1 MTPLAPHITA
11 FLLERLPHERCASVH
26 TCETYA
32 HAFRLLFEYAARQLK
47 VAPSQ
52 LQLEHIDAPLILQF
66 LKHLEH
72 ARGNQAVTR
81 NARLTAIKSFMH
93 FLEYRVPAALNQVRR
108 ILAIPL
114 KKTDTKLVRHLTVPE
129 LQALLDAPNPR
140 TRMGIRD
147 RAMLHVC
154 VAGGLR
160 ASELVGLTID
170 NVTFDP
176 LPCVA
181 IQGKGRRERRLP
193 LWRQSGI
200 ALRQWLAVR
209 GAASDPA
216 LFLNGRAQAMTRAG
230 FAFVLHK
237 HVEAAR
243 VTCPSLGTKRVS
255 PHCLRHTCA
264 LMTLQATGDIR
275 KVALWLG
282 HNSLQSTEMY
292 LRADPTQKLEAV
304 SLATPLP
311 LRQGRF
317 TAPDQLI
324 ALLKTDKAA
333 NNYAKRSDEDRPW
346 IGPRRR
352 LTVHTHELR

>member
-11 FLLERLPHERCASVH
+11 FLRERLPHERRASIH

-32 HAFRLLFEYAARQLK
+32 HAFRLLFEYAATQLK
-47 VAPSQ
+47 IAPSQ
-52 LQLEHIDAPLILQF
+52 LHLEHIDAPRVLAF
-66 LKHLEH
+66 LRHLEGT
-72 ARGNQAVTR
+72 RGNQTATR

-93 FLEYRVPAALNQVRR
+93 FLEYRVPSALDQVRQ

-114 KKTDTKLVRHLTVPE
+114 KKTDTKLVRHLNVPE
-129 LQALLDAPNPR
+129 MQAILDAPDPR

-147 RAMLHVC
+147 RAMLHIC

-160 ASELVGLTID
+160 VSELVGLRVED
-170 NVTFDP
+170 VSFDP
-176 LPCVA
+176 MPCVA
-181 IQGKGRRERRLP
+181 IEGKGRRERRLP
-193 LWRQSGI
+193 LWKQSGTV
-200 ALRQWLAVR
+200 LREWLAVR
-209 GAASDPA
+209 GTVSDPA
-216 LFLNGRAQAMTRAG
+216 LFLNAHGQAMTRAG

-237 HVEAAR
+237 HVQAAR
-243 VTCPSLGTKRVS
+243 RTCPSLREKRVS

-264 LMTLQATGDIR
+264 LMTLRATGDIR

-311 LRQGRF
+311 LRNARF
-317 TAPDQLI
+317 TAPDRLI
-324 ALLKTDKAA
+324 DLLRTDKAA
-333 NNYAKRSDEDRPW
+333 NNYAKRADEERPW

-352 LTVHTHELR
+352 LTVHTQELR

>member
-1 MTPLAPHITA
+1 MTPLAPHLTA
-11 FLLERLPHERCASVH
+11 FLRERLPHERRASVH
-26 TCETYA
+26 TCETYS
-32 HAFRLLFEYAARQLK
+32 HAFRLLVEYAATQRK
-47 VAPSQ
+47 ITPSQ
-52 LQLEHIDAPLILQF
+52 LHLEHIDAPLVLAF
-66 LKHLEH
+66 LKHLEST
-72 ARGNQAVTR
+72 RGNQTATR

-93 FLEYRVPAALNQVRR
+93 FLEYRVPAALDQVRQ

-114 KKTDTKLVRHLTVPE
+114 KKTDTKLVRHLSVPE
-129 LQALLDAPNPR
+129 MQAILDAPDAR

-160 ASELVGLTID
+160 ASELVGLIVEHVSF
-170 NVTFDP
+170 NP
-176 LPCVA
+176 LPCVE
-181 IQGKGRRERRLP
+181 IHGKGRRERRLP
-193 LWRQSGI
+193 LWKHTGT
-200 ALRQWLAVR
+200 ALREWLAVR
-209 GAASDPA
+209 GSATDPA
-216 LFLNGRAQAMTRAG
+216 LFLNARGEAMTRAG
-230 FAFVLHK
+230 FAFVLGK
-237 HVEAAR
+237 HVRTAR
-243 VTCPSLGTKRVS
+243 GACPSLREKRVS

-264 LMTLQATGDIR
+264 MMTLQATGDIR

-311 LRQGRF
+311 LRSSRF
-317 TAPDQLI
+317 TAPDRLI

-333 NNYAKRSDEDRPW
+333 QNYAKPIENERPW

-352 LTVHTHELR
+352 LTVHTQELR